1 MAAVRGREDGEE
13 GNVSEKGKSE
23 RASASGS
30 IVVAIAYKQQVEA
43 AMLSGGDMGVVT
55 KGNRTSGTMYSSFRL
70 MRLFFNAILFSLA
83 MLIILVTLNNTW
95 PMKNTGHSTNIL
107 DRTLVA
113 MGVQERVYAV
123 IIDAGSTGSRVL
135 AFTFFKS
142 LTDKSL
148 KLDDELWH
156 EVKPGLSS
164 YADNPEEGAKSLLP
178 LLELAKGRIPKQH
191 WASTPLVLKA
201 TAGLRLLP
209 EEKAE
214 ALLHEVK
221 KVLTASGFH
230 TTENSVG
237 IMDGRDEGIFSWF
250 TVNYLMDRITG
261 DPKETLVALDLGG
274 GSTQITFVPVEQ
286 TTVQSTPEDYLT
298 SISLLHKNLNLY
310 THSYLGLGLMAARKA
325 VLLQHKGEDGVIHS
339 PCVNP
344 IIDHQWSYGGET
356 YTIRGSEHPKYQEI
370 RGQAGRLSEN
380 RPIAD
385 HKSCLEACAKVIKDQ
400 VHSPSELRTREVIA
414 FSYFFDRATE
424 RGLIDPFNGGV
435 LTVQE
440 FLQAAVQTCNIPN
453 SEQPLACLDL
463 TYISAFLTSGYGLKG
478 ENTVKLYKKIDGY
491 EISWAL
497 GLAFHVINNGI

>member
-1 MAAVRGREDGEE
+1 MEGVRHR
-13 GNVSEKGKSE
+13 K
-23 RASASGS
+23 
-30 IVVAIAYKQQVEA
+30 
-43 AMLSGGDMGVVT
+43 SGGDMGVAA
-55 KGNRTSGTMYSSFRL
+55 KGIASSGTMHTSFRL
-70 MRLFFNAILFSLA
+70 MRLFFYLVIFTLTSL
-83 MLIILVTLNNTW
+83 IVLVTLHNTW
-95 PMKNTGHSTNIL
+95 PLKSVGHSTNSL
-107 DRTLVA
+107 DHVSVA
-113 MGVQERVYAV
+113 LGVQERVHAV

-142 LTDKSL
+142 LTGGGCEETVVAKGPLSFIANNSSCDNAL

-164 YADNPEEGAKSLLP
+164 YADDPVKGAESLVP
-178 LLELAKGRIPKQH
+178 LLELAKKRIPRQS

-209 EEKAE
+209 SEKAE
-214 ALLHEVK
+214 ALLKEVK
-221 KVLTASGFH
+221 HVLESSGFH

-250 TVNYLMDRITG
+250 TVNYLMDRITE
-261 DPKETLVALDLGG
+261 DSKDTLVALDLGG
-274 GSTQITFVPVEQ
+274 GSTQITFVPVEKE
-286 TTVQSTPEDYLT
+286 TLKSTPSDYLS

-310 THSYLGLGLMAARKA
+310 THSYLGLGLMAARKSI
-325 VLLQHKGEDGVIHS
+325 LLQHKGEDGIIRS

-344 IIDHQWSYGGET
+344 IVDHQWTYGEET
-356 YTIRGSEHPKYQEI
+356 YTIRGPEQAKYQEI

-385 HKSCLEACAKVIKDQ
+385 HAACVKACVEVIKNQ
-400 VHSPSELRTREVIA
+400 VHAPTELKSREIIA

-424 RGLIDPFNGGV
+424 RGLIDPFKGGV

-440 FLQAAVQTCNIPN
+440 FLQASVQTCNIPN
-453 SEQPLACLDL
+453 VEQPLACLDL
-463 TYISAFLTSGYGLKG
+463 TFISSFLTSGYGLKG
-478 ENTVKLYKKIDGY
+478 DNTIKLYKRIDNY
-491 EISWAL
+491 EVSWGL

>member
-1 MAAVRGREDGEE
+1 MMMEENPAPVTLRSRNVAARFFTRPGPAIP
-13 GNVSEKGKSE
+13 NQAEKHCM
-23 RASASGS
+23 
-30 IVVAIAYKQQVEA
+30 VDVE
-43 AMLSGGDMGVVT
+43 MSGGDMGVVT

-156 EVKPGLSS
+156 EIKPGLSS

-191 WASTPLVLKA
+191 WASTPIVLKA

-214 ALLHEVK
+214 ALLQEVK
-221 KVLTASGFH
+221 KVLKTSGFH

-261 DPKETLVALDLGG
+261 DAKETLVALDLGG

-286 TTVQSTPEDYLT
+286 ATVQSTPEDYLT
-298 SISLLHKNLNLY
+298 TISLLHKNLNLY
-310 THSYLGLGLMAARKA
+310 THSYLGLGLMAARKE

-344 IIDHQWSYGGET
+344 IIDSQWSYGGET

-385 HKSCLEACAKVIKDQ
+385 HKSCLEACIKVIKDQ
-400 VHSPSELRTREVIA
+400 VHSPPELRTREVIA

-424 RGLIDPFNGGV
+424 RGLIDPFKGGV

-453 SEQPLACLDL
+453 AEQPLACLDL
-463 TYISAFLTSGYGLKG
+463 TYISAFLTNGYGLKG

>member
-1 MAAVRGREDGEE
+1 MEGVRHR
-13 GNVSEKGKSE
+13 K
-23 RASASGS
+23 
-30 IVVAIAYKQQVEA
+30 
-43 AMLSGGDMGVVT
+43 SGGDMGVVT

-142 LTDKSL
+142 LTGAGCEETLVAKGPLSFIANNSSYDKSL